1 MQATVRPAERLAA
14 AYDGAMRPLE
24 RLLLRRLRLGLVP
37 ALRGRVLEV
46 GAGTGVNLPLYDRSA
61 RLVIVDADP
70 AMLRCAAGRALPGQ
84 ATFVLADAERLPFL
98 PGSFDHA
105 VATLFFC
112 SVGDP
117 AAAAVEICRV
127 LRPGGT
133 LSLLEHMQGAG
144 RLAGWLTRAL
154 ARPWC
159 AVMGSCHLDRR
170 TLDVLQGAGLLVREE
185 RRYLG
190 GIVRTVVL
198 ARAG

>member
-1 MQATVRPAERLAA
+1 MRGWACPA
-14 AYDGAMRPLE
+14 
-24 RLLLRRLRLGLVP
+24 
-37 ALRGRVLEV
+37 
-46 GAGTGVNLPLYDRSA
+46 GAGDLL
-61 RLVIVDADP
+61 
-70 AMLRCAAGRALPGQ
+70 
-84 ATFVLADAERLPFL
+84 LADAERLPFL

-112 SVGDP
+112 SVGDLLLP
-117 AAAAVEICRV
+117 PRRSAASCG
-127 LRPGGT
+127 PGDP
-133 LSLLEHMQGAG
+133 LLLEHMQGAG

-154 ARPWC
+154 ARPWG
-159 AVMGSCHLDRR
+159 ALMGSCHLDRR